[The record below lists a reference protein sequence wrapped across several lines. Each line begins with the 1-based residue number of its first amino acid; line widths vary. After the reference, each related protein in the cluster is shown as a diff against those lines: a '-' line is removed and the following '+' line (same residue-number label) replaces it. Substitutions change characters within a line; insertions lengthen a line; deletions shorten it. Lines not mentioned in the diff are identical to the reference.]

1 MKFSTDFECT
11 PQIEEFVYKIADE
24 MVRLF
29 EIQPNEAAGRINRQW
44 RGQQMLKEVDELSL
58 FHNDANHWAKLI
70 YYGHDGLWRSRKYGP
85 QPPLPYP

>member
-1 MKFSTDFECT
+1 MRFPADFECT
-11 PQIEEFVYKIADE
+11 PRIQDFVYEIADE

-29 EIQPNEAAGRINRQW
+29 GIPPAEAAGRINRQW
-44 RGQQMLKEVDELSL
+44 CGQRMLEEVDELSL
-58 FHNDANHWAKLI
+58 FHNDADHWANLI